1 MINER
6 KTQIKVGITTV
17 ISLAVFIWIMAWAKN
32 FLVTSN
38 DIKIAVYF
46 DNVSGLEIDDDV
58 TVRGL
63 RMGFVKDITLD
74 QNILLV
80 TLSVDNR
87 IDLRKDAEFWLVT
100 VDLMGDKKIEIYP
113 GRSKD
118 KLDLSKIHTGHFQP
132 DLSAMMETVAAMK
145 DDIFTIVDDIKISL
159 KAINGYLTDENVK
172 DDFKSTLKNM
182 HTLTAKLDAML
193 TENRDNIAQI
203 TENTAAI
210 SKDAKEFFDQNK
222 ENLNNS
228 IANLNSVLAKSDS
241 LMDQFNYFASETK
254 QGKNNLGKFLYD
266 DSLMVSITESMT
278 RLKEISKLI
287 LNQLNNDGIKV
298 DASIW

>member
-87 IDLRKDAEFWLVT
+87 IDLRRDAEFWLVT

-113 GRSKD
+113 GRLKD

-266 DSLMVSITESMT
+266 DSLMVSITESLT

>member
-63 RMGFVKDITLD
+63 RMGFVQDITLD

-113 GRSKD
+113 GRLKD

-241 LMDQFNYFASETK
+241 LIDQFNYFASETK

>member
-1 MINER
+1 MVNER

-38 DIKIAVYF
+38 DLEIKIYF

-80 TLSVDNR
+80 TLSVDSR
-87 IDLRKDAEFWLVT
+87 VDLKKDAEFWLVT

-113 GRSKD
+113 GRSND
-118 KLDLSKIHTGHFQP
+118 KLDLSQIHTGHFQP
-132 DLSAMMETVAAMK
+132 DLSAMMETIAAMK

-159 KAINGYLTDENVK
+159 KAINGYLTDEKVK
-172 DDFKSTLKNM
+172 DDFKSSLKNL

-193 TENRDNIAQI
+193 TENRENIAQI

-222 ENLNNS
+222 ENLNSS

-254 QGKNNLGKFLYD
+254 DGKNNLGKFLYD
-266 DSLMVSITESMT
+266 DSLMVNITESMT

-287 LNQLNNDGIKV
+287 LRQLNNDGIKV

>member
-1 MINER
+1 MVNER
-6 KTQIKVGITTV
+6 KTQIKVGITTI

-38 DIKIAVYF
+38 DLEVKIYF

-63 RMGFVKDITLD
+63 RLGFVKDITLD

-80 TLSVDNR
+80 TLSVDSR

-100 VDLMGDKKIEIYP
+100 VDLMGDKKIEIFP
-113 GRSKD
+113 GRSNN
-118 KLDLSKIHTGHFQP
+118 KLDLSKIHTGYFQP
-132 DLSAMMETVAAMK
+132 DLSAMMETIAAMK

-172 DDFKSTLKNM
+172 DDFKSTLKNL

-193 TENRDNIAQI
+193 TENRENIAQI

-210 SKDAKEFFDQNK
+210 SKDAKEFFAQNK
-222 ENLNNS
+222 ENLNSS

-241 LMDQFNYFASETK
+241 LIDQFNYFASETK
-254 QGKNNLGKFLYD
+254 KGKNNLGRFLYD
-266 DSLMVSITESMT
+266 DSLMISITESMT

-287 LNQLNNDGIKV
+287 LNQLNNDGIRV
-298 DASIW
+298 DANIW